1 MIRVGIR
8 PETIPTFLFLLNIAH
23 WWHYSVQ
30 GVQMKMAFFII
41 LFIVLK
47 NSGQCHVIWSGLGPT
62 FMASSVG
69 WFENTR
75 MSTQSICYLYWKKS
89 K

>member
-30 GVQMKMAFFII
+30 GAQMKMAISIFLYI
-41 LFIVLK
+41 LRKVVK
-47 NSGQCHVIWSGLGPT
+47 S
-62 FMASSVG
+62 
-69 WFENTR
+69 NT
-75 MSTQSICYLYWKKS
+75 S
-89 K
+89 